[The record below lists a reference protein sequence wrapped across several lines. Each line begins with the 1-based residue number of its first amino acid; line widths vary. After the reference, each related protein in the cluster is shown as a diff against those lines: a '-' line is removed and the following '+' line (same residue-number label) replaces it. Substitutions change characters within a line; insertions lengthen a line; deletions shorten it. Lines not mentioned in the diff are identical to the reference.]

1 MFEQRKT
8 TGEDTFSSLSL
19 PTTRPIDVHLS
30 EDYIT
35 LTAQGTPIV
44 RANREDLTSLYSAV
58 ALLNG
63 VIGAGLTMDEI
74 VRVRDLLQ
82 EVTGS

>member
-1 MFEQRKT
+1 MFEERKLNE
-8 TGEDTFSSLSL
+8 EDALSSLST
-19 PTTRPIDVHLS
+19 PRPLNVHLDGDLVS
-30 EDYIT
+30 IHP
-35 LTAQGTPIV
+35 GRVPIV
-44 RANREDLTSLYSAV
+44 RANIEDLTALYSAV

-63 VIGAGLTMDEI
+63 VIGAGLSMDEI